1 MGQNPSFDPAPYSN
15 MDPSAAAKQM
25 AALTAASQARIANGR
40 PPPASLAPS
49 GTSSAPYLGGTMPGN
64 YPAGGFDSMSGSIS
78 GQASFQMP
86 IVHGSPPLNS
96 ALPSFLD
103 PSMSQ
108 SNSGVR
114 NAAQNGSSLK
124 QRQQGFLN
132 GLASVMA
139 KRGTP
144 LPPALTGIPYPTMIQ
159 TTLHGRS

>member
-1 MGQNPSFDPAPYSN
+1 
-15 MDPSAAAKQM
+15 
-25 AALTAASQARIANGR
+25 
-40 PPPASLAPS
+40 
-49 GTSSAPYLGGTMPGN
+49 MPGN

-144 LPPALTGIPYPTMIQ
+144 LPPALTGIPVPHYDPNNTPWKIIEPS
-159 TTLHGRS
+159 TTELGSFRLAGKDINLFKLWGLVFQQGGGAAVRLIYFASISIA